1 MGGDMRLSALLLDS
15 GATLNEVTVHGWTA
29 LHVACLTWDSELVE
43 ALLQANADL
52 RYTDAQLNTPLHLA
66 TMHGNVQA
74 AKVCLQHGANK
85 GARNGSAQR
94 PAEMA
99 IFVQDPAVRSA
110 LGQLLRSSG
119 ENCSRRRTR
128 FFPPCR

>member
-1 MGGDMRLSALLLDS
+1 MRADVAAKDQDQASALHWACGVGDMRLSALLLDS

-29 LHVACLTWDSELVE
+29 LHVACLTGHSELVE

-74 AKVCLQHGANK
+74 AKVCLQHG
-85 GARNGSAQR
+85 SAQR

-110 LGQLLRSSG
+110 LGQLL
-119 ENCSRRRTR
+119 EE
-128 FFPPCR
+128 